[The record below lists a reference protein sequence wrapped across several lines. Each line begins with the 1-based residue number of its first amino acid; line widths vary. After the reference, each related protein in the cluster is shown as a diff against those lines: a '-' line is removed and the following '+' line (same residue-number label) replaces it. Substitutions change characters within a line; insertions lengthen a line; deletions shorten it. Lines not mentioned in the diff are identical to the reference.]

1 MTDRFIDNF
10 TPGDG
15 TDGLTWAKAEL
26 TLAAVSAAAAAGDR
40 FLTDYRHS
48 ESTGASINVALV
60 GTLAS
65 PGQLLSV
72 TQSGA
77 SGASALTAGAIVAT
91 GAGAYSITFTGSG
104 YVYGHVFKGGVG
116 SSSTLQIILGS
127 GNQEYQVLDVCEL
140 WVATGH
146 ASSAGITVGASST
159 TTQGATRWLNTSVK
173 FNHASN
179 SIRLSHG
186 DFDWVG
192 GGAISG
198 TTSPTNVLAPV
209 AGMVSARLSG
219 LDFSTFGSTVNL
231 VTSAGDWCGK
241 IVFRNIVMPA
251 SWSGT
256 IGTCGNPGAR
266 IEAYNVA
273 AAVASG
279 ENNFSMWIEDYAG
292 SIKHET
298 TIVRTGGASDGVNG
312 LSHKIA
318 TSANAEWPTIV
329 MRGPELY
336 AWCNSTGSKT
346 FTVHYVADENVA
358 EGQGAGTSNAFRD
371 DEFWIE
377 VEALGTSDSPQA
389 SLASGVC
396 GAIATPSDNAS
407 SSETWTTTGMTTPK
421 KGKLEVTLTV
431 NEKGPF
437 IVRVCG
443 AKASKTIYYCP
454 KVVVS

>member
-1 MTDRFIDNF
+1 MTDRFTDNF

-15 TDGLTWAKAEL
+15 TTGLSWATAEL

-40 FLTDYRHS
+40 FVTDYRHS
-48 ESTGASINVALV
+48 ESTAASINVALV

-77 SGASALTAGAIVAT
+77 ASWTGLTAGAIIAT
-91 GAGAYSITFTGSG
+91 GAGAYSITFTGTG
-104 YVYGHVFKGGVG
+104 YVFGHTFKAGVG
-116 SSSTLQIILGS
+116 ASSTLQIACAG
-127 GNQEYQVLDVCEL
+127 GNQEYQVLDTCEL
-140 WVATGH
+140 WVATTH
-146 ASSAGITVGASST
+146 NSSAGITVGALSSS
-159 TTQGATRWLNTSVK
+159 TQGATRWLNTSIK

-179 SIRLSHG
+179 TIRVNHG
-186 DFDWVG
+186 DWDWIG
-192 GGAISG
+192 GGTVSG
-198 TTSPTNVLAPV
+198 TTSPTNLISPAS
-209 AGMVSARLSG
+209 AMISARLSG
-219 LDFSTFGSTVNL
+219 LDFSGFSAGVNL
-231 VTSAGDWCGK
+231 VTTAADWCGK

-292 SIKHET
+292 NAKHET
-298 TIVRTGGASDGVNG
+298 TIIRTGGASDGVNG
-312 LSHKIA
+312 LSHKIT
-318 TSANAEWPTIV
+318 TSANAEWPSIV

-336 AWCNSTGSKT
+336 ARVTSTGSKT
-346 FTVHYVADENVA
+346 FTVHYVADENA
-358 EGQGAGTSNAFRD
+358 AAGQGAGTSNAFRN
-371 DEFWIE
+371 DEWWLE
-377 VEALGTSDSPQA
+377 VEYLGTTDSPK
-389 SLASGVC
+389 STLSNGMC
-396 GAIATPSDNAS
+396 GALTTPTDNAS
-407 SSETWTTTGMTTPK
+407 SSETWTTTGLTTPK
-421 KGKLEVTLTV
+421 KGKLTATVTI
-431 NEKGPF
+431 NEKGTY

-454 KVVVS
+454 KVEVS